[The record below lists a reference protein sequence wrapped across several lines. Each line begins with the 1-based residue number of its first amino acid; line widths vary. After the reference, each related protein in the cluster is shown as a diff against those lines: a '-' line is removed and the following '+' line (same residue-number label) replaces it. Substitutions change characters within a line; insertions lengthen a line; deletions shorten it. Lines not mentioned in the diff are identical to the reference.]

1 MKKGILAMVVL
12 FAVVS
17 VNAQTYLKY
26 EFMKV
31 LPGQDYEKLEKSWD
45 NYHKEQI
52 KAGIINMHR
61 VWKVLPGANVNYDYI
76 VSTAYNSYADALG
89 IGKSVSLDDF
99 KAKYPEDYI
108 VMVNNTTKTRTM
120 VRDVILKVDLGL
132 SDTTS
137 KVVPGKTILNL
148 VYIKASNDNYE
159 KAETK
164 FSKKWHQFVIDKKR
178 KDAFYFT
185 SVVGS
190 GGVDADFTN
199 TISHLYQNIDQYVA
213 GSSNPDIKFSK
224 EEQAEYESL
233 KTYRAI
239 TKSILLIN
247 VLNLQK

>member
-1 MKKGILAMVVL
+1 MKKLMLTMVVL
-12 FAVVS
+12 FAVIS

-26 EFMKV
+26 EYMKV

-45 NYHKEQI
+45 NYHNEQI

-137 KVVPGKTILNL
+137 KVMPGKTILNL
-148 VYIKASNDNYE
+148 VFVKAKNDNYE

-178 KDAFYFT
+178 NRV
-185 SVVGS
+185 SRGR
-190 GGVDADFTN
+190 G
-199 TISHLYQNIDQYVA
+199 
-213 GSSNPDIKFSK
+213 
-224 EEQAEYESL
+224 
-233 KTYRAI
+233 
-239 TKSILLIN
+239 
-247 VLNLQK
+247 